1 MRFVVA
7 ARAPC
12 TCVRAFVSSA
22 VPTGVGCVH
31 FDTIPR
37 SMYQMYVNE
46 VHGAHREAYVRAS
59 TATYVDRVDR

>member
-1 MRFVVA
+1 MHVYV
-7 ARAPC
+7 
-12 TCVRAFVSSA
+12 CVHACACVSSA

-46 VHGAHREAYVRAS
+46 VHGAHIGSVCTSERGYVR
-59 TATYVDRVDR
+59 R